1 MSGERIDEAVDEIL
15 EPAWA
20 RERRRAL
27 RRWRLETGV
36 RLIAGL
42 LALWA
47 MCFVLRLVVGL
58 ALPWTFF
65 GFMTLLMAGAAF
77 SQTDGREHLRTSN
90 RAHWESRLG
99 HEPEDRYGPY
109 TKSEPPS
116 AFTQAPVT

>member
-47 MCFVLRLVVGL
+47 MCVVLRLVVGL

-77 SQTDGREHLRTSN
+77 SQTDGREHLRDGPGN
-90 RAHWESRLG
+90 EAR
-99 HEPEDRYGPY
+99 HEPEM
-109 TKSEPPS
+109 T
-116 AFTQAPVT
+116 APTRSRNLRPRSHRHR